1 MSRGFPCWECGEP
14 AEGGVCAGPHESYSH
29 SEALNRTM
37 VMDLDRVRASVHPG
51 RMFDEAEYRRRYYR
65 ENRERLL
72 AQRRLDRRVSFEHEL
87 ARALEETRRV
97 IARGSS
103 TAWTGVERLSAPFA
117 PPAPGGGEPQFP
129 NPSNPSP
136 AGVADRRPTTGLPGR

>member
-1 MSRGFPCWECGEP
+1 
-14 AEGGVCAGPHESYSH
+14 
-29 SEALNRTM
+29 
-37 VMDLDRVRASVHPG
+37 MDLDRVRASVHPG

-129 NPSNPSP
+129 NSSNPSP
-136 AGVADRRPTTGLPGR
+136 AGFADRRPTTGLPGR